1 MLGKSFIQQMASNG
15 GSVRAAKLH
24 AGCLSADIS
33 STDIAVEK
41 RRQAWRPREPE
52 RVLSV
57 KGPDGNNRAG
67 EFDMRTFIAGTT
79 KVHIIAHISRED
91 LEPEGLVLH
100 RFEDLRALRMR
111 LSKRS
116 SIATAAGP

>member
-1 MLGKSFIQQMASNG
+1 
-15 GSVRAAKLH
+15 
-24 AGCLSADIS
+24 
-33 STDIAVEK
+33 VEK

-79 KVHIIAHISRED
+79 KIDIIAHISRED
-91 LEPEGLVLH
+91 LELEGLVLH
-100 RFEDLRALRMR
+100 RFEGSESTANAAFQTLVAWLFRTKLVEMARIASCFHPLRGIGGATGLGQVT
-111 LSKRS
+111 
-116 SIATAAGP
+116 IAASPVVA